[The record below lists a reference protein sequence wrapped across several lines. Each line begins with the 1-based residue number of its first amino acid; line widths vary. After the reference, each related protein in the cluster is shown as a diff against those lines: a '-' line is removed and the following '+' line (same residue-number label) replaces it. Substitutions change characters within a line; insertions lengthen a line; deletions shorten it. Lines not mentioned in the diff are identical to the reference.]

1 MGGAN
6 REYFVLDNAHISYIF
21 GCVIQ
26 KRKTKRGKCRNFYY
40 HKDGVNFVNAF
51 KNDDLLS
58 KVNKNFVVGLFTFFH
73 SFNFILKSEKYMIL
87 VWKFFIKNGKMIK
100 EYQHSTS
107 KNKYFIEVVRTK
119 GEEIRKEFF
128 RT

>member
-1 MGGAN
+1 M
-6 REYFVLDNAHISYIF
+6 
-21 GCVIQ
+21 
-26 KRKTKRGKCRNFYY
+26 
-40 HKDGVNFVNAF
+40 
-51 KNDDLLS
+51 
-58 KVNKNFVVGLFTFFH
+58 NKNFVVGLFTFFH

-87 VWKFFIKNGKMIK
+87 VWKFFIRNGKMIK